1 MVSAWDA
8 WADRHD
14 LTGVRGCPYWAAAAM
29 AVWMV
34 VLVMTLIIIQTPD
47 PCLPR
52 PRRSA
57 T

>member
-14 LTGVRGCPYWAAAAM
+14 LTGVRGGPYWAAAAM

-34 VLVMTLIIIQTPD
+34 VLRQRQ
-47 PCLPR
+47 LPTW
-52 PRRSA
+52 RRKV
-57 T
+57 TRLG